1 MLQRIAHFQIE
12 PGSFRI
18 SNQQAITF
26 QAAQH
31 TQHNHIEQVRHHG
44 WRRRRQRMEAQ
55 LTVLVGV
62 DAIQHQHVQ
71 MDIEIQRAPEA
82 LDERDDTATGTAFPC
97 QSGTPDQRHKSNESA
112 LLC

>member
-1 MLQRIAHFQIE
+1 
-12 PGSFRI
+12 
-18 SNQQAITF
+18 
-26 QAAQH
+26 
-31 TQHNHIEQVRHHG
+31 
-44 WRRRRQRMEAQ
+44 MEAQ

-97 QSGTPDQRHKSNESA
+97 QSGTPDQRDKSNESV